1 MPKSTA
7 ILVHHNNTWTLKLIG
22 NIDSATLRL
31 NSAIDYNVSLLKQIV
46 QSGGK
51 KLFID
56 LIATESIDADGF
68 NVLLDT
74 QKEFAKKGIQIV
86 LKNPPLHMK
95 QLLKTMRYD
104 RLFVIES

>member
-31 NSAIDYNVSLLKQIV
+31 NSAVNYNVSLLEQIA

-68 NVLLDT
+68 KVLLNT
-74 QKEFAKKGIQIV
+74 QKEFAEKGIQIV
-86 LKNPPLHMK
+86 LKNPTPPMK
-95 QLLKTMRYD
+95 QLLKIMRCD
-104 RLFVIES
+104 RLFVIEC